1 MNKRFALAPI
11 IILMLWA
18 GFVCAISFME
28 AWLKFQAPGVTLP
41 IGLGIGKLV
50 FTALN
55 RVEIVL
61 ALLLLYFVRRVYGLI
76 KSKMTF
82 IVLGLAAIVAVQTF
96 VLLPVLTQRAVEIIN
111 GAPATSDPAHFI
123 YIGLEVIKVV
133 LLFWATA
140 QFAGKLNVNIQS
152 DR

>member
-1 MNKRFALAPI
+1 MNKRIGFAPI
-11 IILMLWA
+11 IILMFWA

-61 ALLLLYFVRRVYGLI
+61 TLLLLFFI
-76 KSKMTF
+76 KRTF
-82 IVLGLAAIVAVQTF
+82 GFKKDKLTFMVSGLAMIVAVQTF
-96 VLLPVLTQRAVEIIN
+96 ILLPVLTHNAVEIIN
-111 GAPATSDPAHFI
+111 GAKPTSDPSHFI
-123 YIGLEVIKVV
+123 YIGLELVKVV
-133 LLFWATA
+133 LLFTA
-140 QFAGKLNVNIQS
+140 AYAFIRKLSSESLNNQ
-152 DR
+152 

>member
-1 MNKRFALAPI
+1 MMNKRIAFAPI
-11 IILMLWA
+11 IILMFWA

-50 FTALN
+50 FTGLN

-61 ALLLLYFVRRVYGLI
+61 TFLLLFFVKRNFGFLKDKLTFMVAGL
-76 KSKMTF
+76 
-82 IVLGLAAIVAVQTF
+82 VVIVAIQTF
-96 VLLPVLTQRAVEIIN
+96 ALLPVLTHRAVEIIN
-111 GAPATSDPAHFI
+111 GAEPTSDPTHFV

-133 LLFWATA
+133 LLSIAA
-140 QFAGKLNVNIQS
+140 LGVIRKMKLNTTIS
-152 DR
+152 